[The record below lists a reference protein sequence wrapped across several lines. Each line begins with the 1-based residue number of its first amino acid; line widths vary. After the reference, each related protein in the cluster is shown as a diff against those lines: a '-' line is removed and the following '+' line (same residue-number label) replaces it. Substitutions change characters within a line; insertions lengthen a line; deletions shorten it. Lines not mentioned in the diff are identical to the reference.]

1 MSFRSIKLEIMLRG
15 TVLAIVEFLFPGGT
29 PPLWEYARE
38 NAVAPSTFRRAA
50 KWVLGPLRRLLEERK
65 PGPEPTPKHQ
75 GARREEAL
83 EKLRDLGAWIREN
96 RSPAEHNDCY
106 SPEAKKR
113 IASVAEELSGEGVLS
128 YAEIAEVL
136 GTDER
141 QLRRIRKQVEEAGGE
156 APQPESRR
164 PKETHDLAEEIQLL
178 IARIVA
184 SGDSRKPYTAADVRR
199 ILEKKYQKSL
209 REYHGS
215 ETVSEDTVRKYM
227 PTPGKDEEKKKKKD
241 DEREHKRGRYH
252 YPEPFEEVAIDTAH
266 FKLFGVTFYFIT
278 VFEFAGRLNLRT
290 KVFLADNTAAVVE
303 VLEGYLER
311 FPGVGVVVIDRGT
324 PYLNDV
330 VRDLLEANGRI
341 RLVSPPGEPTAKAAA
356 ERHFRTLKEVIRP
369 AVEKVFPEDPGWSPE
384 ELRKLL
390 EMGISVFADLYHQ
403 IPQEGIDGKSPAERI
418 AGFDPVRASESL
430 VELFERAERLEPSED
445 YAREIHRLFGLP
457 GSEEKTVRYLRSFG
471 RPTLEEA
478 VKEISSWMGPRF
490 AEKLEDPL
498 GFIGYKAQRISR
510 KKQEAYIRQRLDEL
524 RGERR
529 REEGRSREE
538 EIERQKSERAEHP
551 ERFVEPTLHS
561 VVRCVESG
569 FDSGLRIV
577 LEHLKELLR
586 SLRKHLGSAFTSE
599 VRRLMERL
607 SGLAGKPRVQER
619 TAALLEEIAREVL
632 SEEGGC

>member
-1 MSFRSIKLEIMLRG
+1 M
-15 TVLAIVEFLFPGGT
+15 VELLFPGGA
-29 PPLWEYARE
+29 PPLREYARE

-65 PGPEPTPKHQ
+65 PGPEPTQ
-75 GARREEAL
+75 DREVARREEAL
-83 EKLRDLGAWIREN
+83 EKLRDLRAWIREN
-96 RSPAEHNDCY
+96 RSPTGHNDCY

-113 IASVAEELSGEGVLS
+113 VAAVAEELSGEGVLS
-128 YAEIAEVL
+128 YAEVAEVL
-136 GTDER
+136 GMDER

-156 APQPESRR
+156 APRPESRR
-164 PKETHDLAEEIQLL
+164 PKETHELAEEIQLL

-199 ILEKKYQKSL
+199 ILEKKYKRSL

-215 ETVSEDTVRKYM
+215 ETISEDTVRKYM
-227 PTPGKDEEKKKKKD
+227 PTPGKDEKKKD

-266 FKLFGVTFYFIT
+266 FKLFGLTFYFIT
-278 VFEFAGRLNLRT
+278 VFEFAGRLNLTT

-324 PYLNDV
+324 PYLNEEV
-330 VRDLLEANGRI
+330 WNLLDSNGRV
-341 RLVSPPGEPTAKAAA
+341 RLVSPTAEPTAKAAA

-369 AVEKVFPEDPGWSPE
+369 AIEKVFPEDPGWSPGK
-384 ELRKLL
+384 LAKLL
-390 EMGISVFADLYHQ
+390 EMGVSVFADLYHQ

-418 AGFDPVRASESL
+418 ESFDPVRAAESL
-430 VELFERAERLEPSED
+430 VELFARAERLEPSED

-457 GSEEKTVRYLRSFG
+457 GSEEKTVSDLRSFS
-471 RPTLEEA
+471 RPTLEAA
-478 VKEISSWMGPRF
+478 VKEISSRMGPGF
-490 AEKLEDPL
+490 AKKLKDPL
-498 GFIGYKAQRISR
+498 GFIGYKARMISLQ
-510 KKQEAYIRQRLDEL
+510 KQEAYARKRLEEL
-524 RGERR
+524 KTERR
-529 REEGRSREE
+529 REEERTRGEE
-538 EIERQKSERAEHP
+538 SERQKSEREEHP
-551 ERFVEPTLHS
+551 ERFVEPMLAS
-561 VVRCVESG
+561 VARCVESG
-569 FDSGLRIV
+569 FEGGLKIA

-586 SLRKHLGSAFTSE
+586 ALRKHLGSAFTSE
-599 VRRLMERL
+599 VRRLRERL
-607 SGLAGKPRVQER
+607 GGLTEKPFAQVR